1 MQLFSYAK
9 LTDAQLAKIK
19 AFEAETGK
27 TALVLRDARMD
38 AEVLSAEEM
47 EQLQALEQE
56 LGYVIVVVK

>member
-19 AFEAETGK
+19 AFEAEAGK
-27 TALVLRDARMD
+27 TALVLREARMD
-38 AEVLSAEEM
+38 ADVLSAEEM
-47 EQLQALEQE
+47 EKLQALEQE